1 MGSCAAGSRSMEK
14 GQDGAARI
22 LPCGERWAGGG
33 RQSAVAQRP
42 PMAPDR
48 VIVDP
53 FDPVTRPIIVAP
65 SILSADFGRLADEV
79 RAVDE
84 AGADWIHVDVMD
96 GRFVPNITIG
106 PVVVEAVRKATAKPV
121 DVHLMIVEP
130 ERYIEDFARAGADH
144 LLVHCEPSSTIH
156 LHRTLA
162 SIRDLGKTA
171 GVVLNPATPLSL
183 IEYVL
188 DLCGVVLIMTVNP
201 GFGGQQFL
209 PEMLPKIRA
218 LRRICDDRGLDP
230 VIEVDGGL
238 SGANAWQVRDAGA
251 TAIVAGSHVFHA
263 PDYPAAIAAIR
274 NSACS
279 RP

>member
-1 MGSCAAGSRSMEK
+1 MAASV
-14 GQDGAARI
+14 
-22 LPCGERWAGGG
+22 L
-33 RQSAVAQRP
+33 
-42 PMAPDR
+42 
-48 VIVDP
+48 
-53 FDPVTRPIIVAP
+53 VAP
-65 SILSADFGRLADEV
+65 SVLSADFGRLGEEV
-79 RAVDE
+79 RAVDT

-106 PVVVEAVRKATAKPV
+106 PVVVEAVRKATKKPV

-130 ERYIEDFARAGADH
+130 ERYVDDFARAGADH

-162 SIRDLGKTA
+162 RIRDLGKTA
-171 GVVLNPATPLSL
+171 GVVLNPATPLAM

-188 DLCGVVLIMTVNP
+188 ELCGIVLIMTVNP

-218 LRRICDDRGLDP
+218 LRRLCDERGLDP

-238 SGANAWQVRDAGA
+238 SGANAWQVLEAGA
-251 TAIVAGSHVFHA
+251 NAIVAGSHVFHA
-263 PDYPAAIAAIR
+263 PDYADAIASIR
-274 NSACS
+274 RSQ
-279 RP
+279 RPRS